1 MDDEQFRQAGNQM
14 IDFAISYWN
23 GLRDRPVIPDVSPG
37 YLPSLLPQEA
47 PQEPDKWEDVF
58 KDIEQI
64 ILPGMTHWQSP
75 QFHAYFPTGNSPPS
89 LLADILSSTLSIVG
103 FSWIASPVSTEL
115 EMVVMDWLGKAIELP
130 DHFLFSTP
138 GIHGGGVIQSTASE
152 CTLTAVLAAKTKMT
166 TQVLQQNPSLT
177 PCQVWDKLV
186 VYTSCQAHSSV
197 ERAALLASVR
207 LHVVST
213 DDELSVRGATLLKV
227 IQEDRKLG
235 FIPMAVVATLG
246 TTNSCAYD
254 NLAEVGAV
262 CSAEGLWL
270 HVDAAYAG
278 SAFICPEFRR
288 YMKGVEHVSSFSL
301 NPHKWLLVGVDLS
314 AMWFRDRSDI
324 EEAFKVNPLYLKH
337 ENQGGKVPDYR
348 HWAIPLGRRFRSLKL
363 WFVFRCYGLS
373 GLQRY
378 IREQIELAKE
388 FEAMVKKDERFEVV
402 VPVTLALVCF
412 RFKGSN
418 ADNEDLL
425 QILNERRKVHLTP
438 TKLRGV
444 FVLRFAVCSRLTEK
458 RDVLYAWDE
467 VCAALDVLKSNR
479 GGNLRADTKAVFSVP
494 KELVQRKPLQGEV
507 SAGRTST
514 KPCASMLLEKY
525 NQLKGWVF
533 RN

>member
-89 LLADILSSTLSIVG
+89 LLADMLSSTLSIVG

-246 TTNSCAYD
+246 TTNSCTYD

-262 CSAEGLWL
+262 CTTEGLWL

-278 SAFICPEFRR
+278 SAFICPEFRH

-314 AMWFRDRSDI
+314 AMW
-324 EEAFKVNPLYLKH
+324 Y
-337 ENQGGKVPDYR
+337 
-348 HWAIPLGRRFRSLKL
+348 
-363 WFVFRCYGLS
+363 
-373 GLQRY
+373 
-378 IREQIELAKE
+378 
-388 FEAMVKKDERFEVV
+388 
-402 VPVTLALVCF
+402 
-412 RFKGSN
+412 
-418 ADNEDLL
+418 
-425 QILNERRKVHLTP
+425 
-438 TKLRGV
+438 
-444 FVLRFAVCSRLTEK
+444 
-458 RDVLYAWDE
+458 
-467 VCAALDVLKSNR
+467 
-479 GGNLRADTKAVFSVP
+479 
-494 KELVQRKPLQGEV
+494 
-507 SAGRTST
+507 
-514 KPCASMLLEKY
+514 
-525 NQLKGWVF
+525 
-533 RN
+533 

>member
-235 FIPMAVVATLG
+235 FIPMAVGVLFPFSRQLRFVFPDHSSNLFPTHAAVALFCGIPETVRASRLG
-246 TTNSCAYD
+246 IFRSDDERWKTRN
-254 NLAEVGAV
+254 
-262 CSAEGLWL
+262 CS
-270 HVDAAYAG
+270 VR
-278 SAFICPEFRR
+278 F
-288 YMKGVEHVSSFSL
+288 K
-301 NPHKWLLVGVDLS
+301 
-314 AMWFRDRSDI
+314 FRDRSDI

-388 FEAMVKKDERFEVV
+388 FEALVKTDERFEVV

-458 RDVLYAWDE
+458 KDVLYAWDE
-467 VCAALDVLKSNR
+467 VCAALDVLKTNR
-479 GGNLRADTKAVFSVP
+479 GGNLRADTKAVFCVP
-494 KELVQRKPLQGEV
+494 KELVQRKPLQGEA

-525 NQLKGWVF
+525 NQLKGWVL